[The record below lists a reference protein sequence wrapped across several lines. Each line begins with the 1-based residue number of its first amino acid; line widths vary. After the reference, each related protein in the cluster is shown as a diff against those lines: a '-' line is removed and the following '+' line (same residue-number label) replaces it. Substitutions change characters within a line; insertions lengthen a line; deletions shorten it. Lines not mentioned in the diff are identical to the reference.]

1 MVCFITGNS
10 YLLPF
15 ETFVVDRFIRNH
27 QHRDRQNL
35 GRTESMELS
44 IHVLA
49 LSLIAVVPANNDNEL
64 LNHG

>member
-1 MVCFITGNS
+1 
-10 YLLPF
+10 
-15 ETFVVDRFIRNH
+15 VVDRFIRNH

-35 GRTESMELS
+35 GRTERMELS